1 MPKEMTLA
9 EIQQQEQDLIKKL
22 ESLRGIK
29 QDQIRK
35 NAEKTIR
42 EIAVGLEEISQKI
55 LSLKEQNIWKWGPE
69 HGQALEAMGLIVDGP
84 KVVAIDEDLV
94 KKLKEVLAG
103 KDPQTLDQVA
113 ALVVMK
119 KTTLRL
125 KLPPIV
131 ARGDLIVTKDGVSNL
146 YRLKG

>member
-1 MPKEMTLA
+1 MTLA